1 MKKKI
6 YQKDVVFIDKETG
19 EEISQ
24 TIQKEFYEKVKSEEH
39 FFMTFIDVIA
49 PWFGLKPESAKAVL
63 MWMNQNAQWNTG
75 IVLMPQKVR
84 DAVCTKLNISQQTLS
99 NCLTALKKSKLISGE
114 KGEFRI
120 NPKIFWRGD
129 AASRKALLKNKAVQI
144 SFGLIDE
151 QDYPEICNIDDYTDC
166 SEEE

>member
-1 MKKKI
+1 
-6 YQKDVVFIDKETG
+6 
-19 EEISQ
+19 
-24 TIQKEFYEKVKSEEH
+24 
-39 FFMTFIDVIA
+39 
-49 PWFGLKPESAKAVL
+49 
-63 MWMNQNAQWNTG
+63 MNQNAQWNTG

-84 DAVCTKLNISQQTLS
+84 DDVCTKLGISQQTLS

-129 AASRKALLKNKAVQI
+129 AASRKALLKNKAIQI
-144 SFGLIDE
+144 SFGLVDE
-151 QDYPEICNIDDYTDC
+151 QDYPETCNIDDYTDC

>member
-1 MKKKI
+1 MKKRI
-6 YQKDVVFIDKETG
+6 YQQDVVFINKETG

-24 TIQKEFYEKVKSEEH
+24 TTQKEFYEKVKSEEH

-84 DAVCTKLNISQQTLS
+84 DAVCTKLGISQQTLS
-99 NCLTALKKSKLISGE
+99 NCLSALKKSKLISGE

-120 NPKIFWRGD
+120 NPKIFWKGD
-129 AASRKALLKNKAVQI
+129 TASRKALLKNKAIQI
-144 SFGLIDE
+144 TFGLVEE
-151 QDYPEICNIDDYTDC
+151 QDYSETLDIDNYEDV
-166 SEEE
+166 SE

>member
-1 MKKKI
+1 MKKRI
-6 YQKDVVFIDKETG
+6 YQKDVLFIDKETG

-24 TIQKEFYEKVKSEEH
+24 TTQKEFYEKVKSEEH

-84 DAVCTKLNISQQTLS
+84 DDVCTKLGISQQTLS

-129 AASRKALLKNKAVQI
+129 AASRKALLKNKAIQI
-144 SFGLIDE
+144 SFGLVDE

>member
-1 MKKKI
+1 MKKCI
-6 YQKDVVFIDKETG
+6 YQKDAVFIDKETG

-24 TIQKEFYEKVKSEEH
+24 TTQKEFYEKVKSEEH

-84 DAVCTKLNISQQTLS
+84 DDVCTKLGISQQTLS

-129 AASRKALLKNKAVQI
+129 AASRKALLKNKAIQI
-144 SFGLIDE
+144 SFGLVDE
-151 QDYPEICNIDDYTDC
+151 QNYPETCNIDDYTDC